1 MKKITSILLVGAALA
16 SCGAP
21 GNEGYEINGSY
32 VDSTMDS
39 SKVFLMNGEEVLDSA
54 VLADK
59 AFAFKGAVDSIAA
72 YRLAFKHEK
81 GGQVRYS
88 TLSEVFLEQG
98 TKLNVAIDK
107 GVKMTDNGGVNEI
120 YSNFMENAQKLQQE
134 QMAKY
139 QELMA
144 AQVERD
150 SVVKVMNEMTEAAL
164 KTWKEAISNNGEN
177 IVGAAIFSEF
187 CPSIREKAEFDSIC
201 ATLKYTELFASIVKQ
216 KEHFERVEATSEGKM
231 FTDFGGKDMD
241 GKEVKLSDFV
251 GKGKYVLVDFWASW
265 CGPCRGEIPNILAV
279 NKKYSG
285 EKFMVLGVDVWDQE
299 DKFKEAVEAEK
310 INYAQMFTEG
320 KEATSLY
327 GINGIPQIML
337 FAPDGTIVKRGLR
350 GQAIEAAVAENLKK

>member
-1 MKKITSILLVGAALA
+1 MKKITSILLMGAALA

-39 SKVFLMNGEEVLDSA
+39 SKVFLMNGEEVVDSA
-54 VLADK
+54 VMADK
-59 AFAFKGAVDSIAA
+59 SFAFKGAVDSILA
-72 YRLAFKHEK
+72 YRLAFKYEM
-81 GGQVRYS
+81 GGQKGYR
-88 TLSEVFLEQG
+88 TLSKVFLEPG
-98 TKLNVAIDK
+98 TKLNVTFDK

-120 YSNFMENAQKLQQE
+120 YSNFLEEAQKLQEE
-134 QMAKY
+134 QMNKY

-150 SVVKVMNEMTEAAL
+150 SVMKVMSQMTDAAL
-164 KTWKEAISNNGEN
+164 KTWKEAISNNGDN

-201 ATLKYTELFASIVKQ
+201 ATLKYTDLFESIVQQ

-231 FTDFGGKDMD
+231 FTDFGGKDLD
-241 GKEVKLSDFV
+241 GKDVKLSDFV

-279 NKKYSG
+279 NKKYAG
-285 EKFMVLGVDVWDQE
+285 EKFMVVGVDVWDQL

-310 INYAQMFTEG
+310 INYSQIFTEG
-320 KEATSLY
+320 KDATSLY

-337 FAPDGTIVKRGLR
+337 FAPDGTIVKRNLR
-350 GQAIEAAVAENLKK
+350 GEAIEATVAENLKK

>member
-21 GNEGYEINGSY
+21 GNQGYEINGSY

-54 VLADK
+54 VLANK

-72 YRLAFKHEK
+72 YRLAFKHEMR
-81 GGQVRYS
+81 GTVRYA
-88 TLSEVFLEQG
+88 TLSEVFLEPG
-98 TKLNVAIDK
+98 TKVNVAIDK

-120 YSNFMENAQKLQQE
+120 YSNFMDKAQQLQQE

-144 AQVERD
+144 AQVEKD
-150 SVVKVMNEMTEAAL
+150 SLMKVMSEMSDNTMKAWE
-164 KTWKEAISNNGEN
+164 EAITANNNN
-177 IVGAAIFSEF
+177 IVGTAIFSQY
-187 CPSIREKAEFDSIC
+187 CPNVREKAEFDSIC
-201 ATLKYTELFASIVKQ
+201 STLKYTELFETIVKQ

-231 FTDFGGKDMD
+231 FVDFGGKDLE
-241 GKEVKLSDFV
+241 GKAVKLSDFV

-279 NKKYSG
+279 NKKYAG

-310 INYAQMFTEG
+310 ITYPQIFTEG
-320 KEATSLY
+320 QEATSLY

-350 GQAIEAAVAENLKK
+350 GEAIEATVAENLKK